1 MQTFPLPNHLK
12 GAAIPYTLAAS
23 AEREQITKTALII
36 VGDAV
41 AQTGYERSKLYD
53 PGFTTE
59 FRQASVKE
67 ET

>member
-1 MQTFPLPNHLK
+1 MV
-12 GAAIPYTLAAS
+12 ATLAAS

-67 ET
+67 EK